1 MGVSVLWR
9 WRQRTNTKQQTKI
22 PNKKIFIIARSH
34 YRSNYN
40 KTKDHIVWRFLFFF
54 ISYVTFLIT
63 FIKQRITNLLQLI
76 SLFLL
81 HNRRSISNH
90 TFHMGLQ
97 MQTKALN
104 WRATDSFYYLWF
116 TENLK
121 LTVSDKKKPNKQ
133 TNRPSENITAK
144 VYKTQQVSLFR
155 LPLFAPGRFCDHFCW
170 TSLTQTGRWKIE
182 IWFSWEVKVMSHVR
196 IFSLRQVFQ
205 RASDSHCSEP
215 YSRAQIQGWYGCICA
230 MKMASKNKHKTTN
243 QNTK

>member
-1 MGVSVLWR
+1 MSHPLSDY
-9 WRQRTNTKQQTKI
+9 QKI
-22 PNKKIFIIARSH
+22 IIAEVPLHS
-34 YRSNYN
+34 SG
-40 KTKDHIVWRFLFFF
+40 
-54 ISYVTFLIT
+54 
-63 FIKQRITNLLQLI
+63 ITNLI
-76 SLFLL
+76 NFLT
-81 HNRRSISNH
+81 NFPAFNTNDSR
-90 TFHMGLQ
+90 
-97 MQTKALN
+97 KALSSPS
-104 WRATDSFYYLWF
+104 AI
-116 TENLK
+116 
-121 LTVSDKKKPNKQ
+121 KKNKQ

-144 VYKTQQVSLFR
+144 VYKTRQVSLFR

-215 YSRAQIQGWYGCICA
+215 YSRAQTQGWYGRICA